1 MGGEAVARFG
11 VKFLVLREFFKE
23 KILIGIYPVKG
34 KINFEKK
41 RKKSEKFAIWLEIVM
56 VFDEKT
62 PSDWFKVVL
71 PRKF

>member
-41 RKKSEKFAIWLEIVM
+41 RKKSEKFAI
-56 VFDEKT
+56 
-62 PSDWFKVVL
+62 
-71 PRKF
+71 